1 LVVPTTAA
9 SSSGVPPT
17 ASQSNVVTQE
27 IPNRPLVSL
36 GSLCRFQTAPP
47 SVVARTP
54 PPPGPK
60 LAVWSLTT
68 QQSSALG
75 HEMPFGEMDRGSFFP
90 MLNSEASAPPET
102 ARS

>member
-1 LVVPTTAA
+1 
-9 SSSGVPPT
+9 
-17 ASQSNVVTQE
+17 
-27 IPNRPLVSL
+27 
-36 GSLCRFQTAPP
+36 
-47 SVVARTP
+47 
-54 PPPGPK
+54 

-90 MLNSEASAPPET
+90 MLNSDASAPPET